1 MQKHAYRPD
10 HLLDK
15 HWEQKHRTPK
25 YSQVTRIPNRIF
37 TFFNLGAPE
46 PFRFWH
52 YLCLRSMYDVNHP
65 EDLVVIGGVEPIG
78 EWWEHAHRFARFE
91 HAEPVTSIFG
101 RILAHRAHR
110 SDVMRLQRLIDR
122 GGIYLDLDTICV
134 RSVSSL
140 LGHRAVMG
148 HQCPDGL
155 CNAVILSVPGNPF
168 LLEWLEE
175 YRSFDGSWCNHSV
188 FVPWTVSRRQHLSG
202 CLTILPRAAFFDP
215 SYDPDGISKMHDQ
228 DVNFPGHI
236 HTIFGTR

>member
-1 MQKHAYRPD
+1 
-10 HLLDK
+10 
-15 HWEQKHRTPK
+15 
-25 YSQVTRIPNRIF
+25 
-37 TFFNLGAPE
+37 
-46 PFRFWH
+46 
-52 YLCLRSMYDVNHP
+52 
-65 EDLVVIGGVEPIG
+65 
-78 EWWEHAHRFARFE
+78 
-91 HAEPVTSIFG
+91 
-101 RILAHRAHR
+101 LAHRAHR

-188 FVPWTVSRRQHLSG
+188 FVPWTVSRRQRLSG
-202 CLTILPRAAFFDP
+202 CLTILPRTAFFDP

-228 DVNFPGHI
+228 DVKFPWAYSHHLWNQIAGSRLDAL
-236 HTIFGTR
+236 TTESVRFGTSTFCRIARAFL